1 MKKLFLILLVLFAA
15 VQTSEGKRKPKEKK
29 KVQYSNH
36 DVSHYDFNLEAN
48 GDTTTVVYVNRVYC
62 FARPMDM
69 SKHWRLVR
77 DFRRVYPLAQIAKEK
92 MAGFEEQIL
101 AQPTRKKQRE
111 LSKKIEK
118 ELVAEYTPTMKKMTV
133 NQGRILVRLIDR
145 ETDMTS
151 YDIVKEFRGGFVAG
165 FWQGVARI
173 FGHNLKDEYDAADRD
188 RMIEQCLMMYNAG
201 LLPDY

>member
-1 MKKLFLILLVLFAA
+1 MLW
-15 VQTSEGKRKPKEKK
+15 QRKPKDRR
-29 KVQYSNH
+29 VQYSYR
-36 DVSHYDFNLEAN
+36 DVSHYDFRVEDT
-48 GDTTTVVYVNRVYC
+48 GDTTTVVYANRVFC
-62 FARPMDM
+62 FSKPMDM

-77 DFRRVYPLAQIAKEK
+77 DFRRVYPLAQVAKEK
-92 MAGFEEQIL
+92 MSGFEEQIL

-118 ELVAEYTPTMKKMTV
+118 ELVAEYTPTMKRMTV
-133 NQGRILVRLIDR
+133 NQGKILVRLIDR

-201 LLPDY
+201 LLPEY